1 LKIAVAATGS
11 DLAARVAPKLG
22 ECAYLLIVDGE
33 TLAVEAI
40 EAPGGAGGRG
50 GGARVAAEAIARQ
63 VQVLLAGY
71 VSPMMAARLEQHG
84 IEVVTGAS
92 GAVRQAV
99 AACAGERPPA
109 EAAGRNAGGRTAEP
123 GLSLA
128 TAVTRAAR
136 QLAAI
141 LPMMLG
147 VVLCI
152 GLLKTFLSKEALA
165 WVFRGRPALDALGGA
180 LLGSIFAGHPVNSYL
195 IARAL
200 RDQGVSLFAATAL
213 IVTWVNVGLVQLPAE
228 AAALGGRFAL
238 VRFAVS
244 FAVSLAIAMLTALLV
259 GCLT

>member
-1 LKIAVAATGS
+1 MKIAVAATGS
-11 DLAARVAPKLG
+11 DLAARIAPKLG
-22 ECAYLLIVDGE
+22 GCAYLLIVDGE

-40 EAPGGAGGRG
+40 EGPGGPGGRRA
-50 GGARVAAEAIARQ
+50 GARVAAEVIGRQ
-63 VQVLLAGY
+63 VAVVLAGY
-71 VSPMMAARLEQHG
+71 VPPMIAARLEQHG

-99 AACAGERPPA
+99 AAYAGECPPA
-109 EAAGRNAGGRTAEP
+109 EAAAQSARGRRARR
-123 GLSLA
+123 GLPPV
-128 TAVTRAAR
+128 AVLTRAAR

-141 LPMMLG
+141 LPVMLG

-152 GLLKTFLSKEALA
+152 GLFKTFLSKEAIA

-180 LLGSIFAGHPVNSYL
+180 LLGSILAGHPVNSYL

-238 VRFAVS
+238 VRFAAS
-244 FAVSLAIAMLTALLV
+244 FAVSLGIAMLTVLLV

>member
-11 DLAARVAPKLG
+11 DLAARIAPRLG
-22 ECAYLLIVDGE
+22 ECAYLLIVDAE

-40 EAPGGAGGRG
+40 EAPAGGRG
-50 GGARVAAEAIARQ
+50 AGARVAAEAIARE

-84 IEVVTGAS
+84 IEVVTGAG

-109 EAAGRNAGGRTAEP
+109 EAAGRRAER
-123 GLSLA
+123 GLSPA
-128 TAVTRAAR
+128 AAVTRAAR

-141 LPMMLG
+141 LPIMLG

-152 GLLKTFLSKEALA
+152 GLFKALLSKEALA

-180 LLGSIFAGHPVNSYL
+180 LFGSILAGHPVNSYL

-213 IVTWVNVGLVQLPAE
+213 IVTWVSVGLVQLPAE
-228 AAALGGRFAL
+228 AAALGWRFAL
-238 VRFAVS
+238 VRFAAS
-244 FAVSLAIAMLTALLV
+244 FAVSLAVAMLTALLV
-259 GCLT
+259 GALP